1 MATRNKCSVCT
12 KNAGTSICPGCQAYF
27 CDNDFKDHRGKLTNE
42 LDGLVIERNL
52 LQEKINKTNINK
64 AQNNTFLPQI
74 DEWQRTTIEKV
85 KQVADQARKQ
95 VLELINSDLRR
106 ITKGLE
112 ELTQELKQLTDT
124 KDVLEQDLVKLK
136 EDVNRL
142 NNAVAQLAQ
151 PSTITLNV
159 TNSDKIQWNQMIFV
173 EQNKIQT
180 DKQPT
185 PQLQQQNAS
194 SQMQTLQC
202 GGHPCS
208 SCHLGSLFT

>member
-27 CDNDFKDHRGKLTNE
+27 CDNDFKDHRGKLINE

-52 LQEKINKTNINK
+52 LQEKINKTNMNK
-64 AQNNTFLPQI
+64 AQNNTFLSQI
-74 DEWQRTTIEKV
+74 DEWQQTTIEKV

-95 VLELINSDLRR
+95 VLEVMNSELRN
-106 ITKGLE
+106 ITTKLE

-142 NNAVAQLAQ
+142 NNTVAQLTK

-159 TNSDKIQWNQMIFV
+159 TNSAQIQWNQMIFV
-173 EQNKIQT
+173 EQIRVQT
-180 DKQPT
+180 KKQPT
-185 PQLQQQNAS
+185 GQSQQES
-194 SQMQTLQC
+194 K
-202 GGHPCS
+202 
-208 SCHLGSLFT
+208 

>member
-1 MATRNKCSVCT
+1 
-12 KNAGTSICPGCQAYF
+12 
-27 CDNDFKDHRGKLTNE
+27 
-42 LDGLVIERNL
+42 
-52 LQEKINKTNINK
+52 
-64 AQNNTFLPQI
+64 
-74 DEWQRTTIEKV
+74 KV

-185 PQLQQQNAS
+185 PQLQQQS
-194 SQMQTLQC
+194 K
-202 GGHPCS
+202 
-208 SCHLGSLFT
+208 